1 MSDSS
6 FLFKQFIVR
15 HDRCAMKVGTD
26 GVLLGAWAPVAQART
41 ALDVGT
47 GTGLVALQLA
57 QRNPSL
63 HVTAV
68 EVDSDAAT
76 QAAENVV
83 CSPWPDRIK
92 VVCADFRNFQ
102 SDGGFDLIVSNPPYF
117 VDALPCPDRQRN
129 TARHAGGLN
138 YDLLFRRSARLLS
151 EGGVVSIVIPSEVER
166 AAEDFRRSARLL
178 SEGGVV
184 SIVIPSEVE
193 RAAEEAAWMHGLCP
207 RRRTRVFTKA
217 GKPARRVL
225 LTFSCRL
232 GPVDEDALYIHQPD
246 GSYSDDYRRLTGEF
260 YLKF

>member
-6 FLFKQFIVR
+6 FLFKQFVVR

-76 QAAENVV
+76 QAAENVA

-129 TARHAGGLN
+129 TARHAGSLN
-138 YDLLFRRSARLLS
+138 YDLLFRQSVQLLG
-151 EGGVVSIVIPSEVER
+151 EGGLVSVIIPSEVER
-166 AAEDFRRSARLL
+166 Q
-178 SEGGVV
+178 
-184 SIVIPSEVE
+184 
-193 RAAEEAAWMHGLCP
+193 AEEAAWMHGLCP

-225 LTFSCRL
+225 LTFSRQL